1 MKITWVCPT
10 YNRSKLLCE
19 TTLPLLNKAGIES
32 ISLYLSTNELE
43 IYKKEISKYNFDI
56 QIIYVT
62 TEITGIG
69 NIRNLIR
76 DSYGDGTNI
85 LMIDDDIKQIMFKPI
100 HLDKL
105 EVLDNIKEFVN
116 NMFIRCEEQNI
127 YMFGVQLHN
136 NPYFMKSEFTTGLSY
151 INGSFTGIRIEHNKE
166 KIRCDINHFEDYLF
180 SILHFIRDK
189 NVLKASNVCLLTKC
203 FNPLGGICQQLGGFK
218 ERKKEATTNG
228 SELEYY
234 FPDLVYLKH
243 SKKYDITNIKLKKS
257 KWRDS
262 YIDFWKNYTNRKFLE
277 NNIEVDNLE
286 KAVENWNIT
295 L

>member
-19 TTLPLLNKAGIES
+19 TTLPLLTKAGIDS

-76 DSYGDGTNI
+76 ESYGSGTNI

-116 NMFIRCEEQNI
+116 NMFIRCEEENI
-127 YMFGVQLHN
+127 YLFGVQLHN

-151 INGSFTGIRIEHNKE
+151 INGSFTGIPI
-166 KIRCDINHFEDYLF
+166 
-180 SILHFIRDK
+180 
-189 NVLKASNVCLLTKC
+189 
-203 FNPLGGICQQLGGFK
+203 
-218 ERKKEATTNG
+218 
-228 SELEYY
+228 
-234 FPDLVYLKH
+234 
-243 SKKYDITNIKLKKS
+243 
-257 KWRDS
+257 
-262 YIDFWKNYTNRKFLE
+262 
-277 NNIEVDNLE
+277 
-286 KAVENWNIT
+286 
-295 L
+295 